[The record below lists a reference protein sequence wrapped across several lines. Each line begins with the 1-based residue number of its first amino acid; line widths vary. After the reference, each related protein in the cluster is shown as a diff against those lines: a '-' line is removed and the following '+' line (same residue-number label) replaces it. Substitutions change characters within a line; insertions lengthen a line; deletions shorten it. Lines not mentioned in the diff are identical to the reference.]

1 MSTTDPRIVGSNP
14 LNDPSTLPPPE
25 LSFGQKAVGLTFN
38 PGGSDEVNKVKQIMA
53 VVIDEMNDLRNST
66 KSQEVKRLCSVSI
79 TELQAAQMWCV
90 KAITWK
96 D

>member
-1 MSTTDPRIVGSNP
+1 MNP
-14 LNDPSTLPPPE
+14 NDVPESDPSTLPKPE
-25 LSFGQKAVGLTFN
+25 LSFGQKAVGISFN
-38 PGGSDEVNKVKQIMA
+38 PGWSDEVNKIKQIMA

-79 TELQAAQMWCV
+79 TELQASQMWCV
-90 KAITWK
+90 KALTWK

>member
-1 MSTTDPRIVGSNP
+1 MQPHDVPES
-14 LNDPSTLPPPE
+14 DPSTLPPPQ

-38 PGGSDEVNKVKQIMA
+38 PGWSDEVNKVKQIMA
-53 VVIDEMNDLRNST
+53 VVIDEMNDLRSST
-66 KSQEVKRLCSVSI
+66 KSQEMKRLCSVAI
-79 TELQAAQMWCV
+79 TELQGSQMWCV

>member
-1 MSTTDPRIVGSNP
+1 MSIDTTVPP
-14 LNDPSTLPPPE
+14 ADPSTQPKPE

-38 PGGSDEVNKVKQIMA
+38 PGWSDEVHKLKQIMA
-53 VVIDEMNDLRNST
+53 VVIDDMNDLRSST
-66 KSQEVKRLCSVSI
+66 KSQEVKRLCSVAI
-79 TELQAAQMWCV
+79 TELQWSQMWCV